1 MQRLSMFLVFVCLL
15 VLGFPTFVLAL
26 TYTSPVTNDGVVENA
41 QPMLGGTQ
49 WETDE
54 FIDADGSTNFH
65 FTWDSNKIYFA
76 IQGPY
81 ADLEEKPNGY
91 EWFIAIDTD
100 LRAGSGATSDG
111 YGKVTFS
118 GDHLPE
124 FILYFAGGVG
134 WYETSLWNPITQSWV
149 WRGWTDSCSYGGWV
163 NNKTSEICIPRSHF
177 GNPTSIAVC
186 SWITNEA
193 QTMVVA
199 SYPSANVIGNVP
211 VAMTY
216 FWRVAN
222 LTENVSPN
230 QLPISPAPPEAI
242 VDNER
247 SFPHTCTVMADIT
260 PGNCGRSTSMVF
272 YYTTDGST
280 PDTSTS
286 SYVVGTFDSC
296 RSGADTTDTYY
307 AIIPAPDEALVRWIA
322 KGTASNGLVD
332 VSDQVQQFVQGGTA
346 WVGNAGSSPTTCTIW
361 AEIYVG
367 DGGNTTFIKFPYTT
381 DGSDPRISAT
391 ADTAIGLFDAKL
403 GNNDKFYAV
412 LSIVPNGTTVNWYAF
427 GRDAYNNY
435 AETDTFYTFV
445 QGDTAELYNLNCEP
459 DSNFVSVEI
468 APKGY
473 GAGAVF
479 YWTTDGSDPKT
490 SPTVHQARGFHIE
503 DTDTTGKFGAYLTAN
518 LGDTIKWYVYAWASD
533 NSFTTSAVQECV
545 AGATTG
551 PILCNLTCVPDSL
564 KLRASISPRG
574 YGAEIRFYVTKD
586 GSDPRTSPNRVV
598 LDGSWLRDEDNPGG
612 DCSVPVGVFQV
623 ELPGQIEVGDTIKW
637 YAHGWYQPHN
647 KYNGL
652 FGDSPVQS
660 CVATTSKAGVVPET
674 DLVRIADVKVTPNP
688 FKGTTTVSLSVTN
701 PGRVN
706 VSVYDVRGRLV
717 EILFNGWLERG
728 GAFEW
733 DGKNSSGEIVPSGVY
748 FVRVNTTSQVIMK
761 KAVLVR

>member
-1 MQRLSMFLVFVCLL
+1 MWRFGSFILVSFLVASFPALL
-15 VLGFPTFVLAL
+15 VAL
-26 TYTSPVTNDGVVENA
+26 TYTSPVTIDGVVESA
-41 QPMLGGTQ
+41 EPVLGGTS

-54 FIDADGSTNFH
+54 LIDVDGSTNFH
-65 FTWDSNKIYFA
+65 FTWDSDKIYFA

-81 ADLEEKPNGY
+81 ADLEEKPDGY
-91 EWFIAIDTD
+91 EWFIAVDTD
-100 LRAGSGATSDG
+100 LQAGSGAVSDG

-134 WYETSLWNPITQSWV
+134 WYETSEWDQNSQSWI
-149 WRGWTDSCSYGGWV
+149 WRGWTDSCSYGGWID
-163 NNKTSEICIPRSHF
+163 NKTSEICIPRAHF

-186 SWITNEA
+186 SWITDEA
-193 QTMVVA
+193 QTQVVA

-211 VAMTY
+211 VVMAY
-216 FWRVAN
+216 FWVVEE
-222 LTENVSPN
+222 LTENVAPSGLPVSPT
-230 QLPISPAPPEAI
+230 PPEAI

-247 SFPHTCTVMADIT
+247 SYPYTCTVMADIT
-260 PGNCGRSTSMVF
+260 PGDCGSSTSMIF
-272 YYTTDGST
+272 YYTADGSD

-286 SYVVGTFDSC
+286 PSVAGTFDAC
-296 RSGADTTDTYY
+296 RTGADTTDTYY
-307 AIIPAPDEALVRWIA
+307 AIIPAPDEAVVRWIA

-332 VSDQVQQFVQGGTA
+332 VSDQIQQFVQGGTA
-346 WVGNAGSSPTTCTIW
+346 WVGNAGSSPTTCTVW

-367 DGGNTTFIKFPYTT
+367 DGGNTTSIMFPYTT
-381 DGSDPRISAT
+381 DGSDPRTST
-391 ADTAIGLFDAKL
+391 SADTATGLFDQKL

-412 LSIVPNGTTVNWYAF
+412 ITDVPTGTTVNWYAF
-427 GRDAYNNY
+427 GRDAYGNY
-435 AETDTFYTFV
+435 AETDTFYTFD
-445 QGDTAELYNLNCEP
+445 QGDTAELYNLNCDP
-459 DSNFVSVEI
+459 DSNFVTVEI

-473 GAGAVF
+473 GAGALF

-490 SPTVHQARGFHIE
+490 NPDVYQASGFHIE
-503 DTDTTGKFGAYLTAN
+503 DTDTTGKFSAYLTAN
-518 LGDTIKWYVYAWASD
+518 LGDTIKWYVHAWAAD

-551 PILCNLTCVPDSL
+551 PILCNLTCVADSL

-574 YGAEIRFYVTKD
+574 YGAEIRFYATKD

-598 LDGSWLRDEDNPGG
+598 LDGSWIADEDDPSG
-612 DCSVPVGVFQV
+612 DCPVPVGVFQV

-660 CVATTSKAGVVPET
+660 CVATTSKAGVIPT
-674 DLVRIADVKVTPNP
+674 DDVGRIEDVKVSPNP
-688 FKGTTTVSLSVTN
+688 FNGTTMISLSLID
-701 PGRVN
+701 PGKVV

-717 EILFNGWLERG
+717 KTLFSGWLESG
-728 GAFEW
+728 GRFEW
-733 DGKNSSGEIVPSGVY
+733 DGRNSDGQTVLAGIY
-748 FVRVNTTSQVIMK
+748 FIRVKTAGQVMMK
-761 KAVLVR
+761 KAILLR